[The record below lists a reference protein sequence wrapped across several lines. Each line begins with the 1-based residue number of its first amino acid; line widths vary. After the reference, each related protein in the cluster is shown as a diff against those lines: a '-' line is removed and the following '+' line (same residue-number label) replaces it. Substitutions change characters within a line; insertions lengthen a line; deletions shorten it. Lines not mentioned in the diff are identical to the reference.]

1 MSFSVSNI
9 SSNDIF
15 SVSLSGS
22 NGIASITGDG
32 IWYTTNFGQN
42 WIRSKKLPEN
52 IDITGNF
59 ESVVLSVANGIAGSS
74 LSDGLYYTTDSGVNW
89 TQSDFTIG
97 GTTSGNFFT
106 IALYGTKAIAATST
120 DDTGIYYSTDSGQ
133 TWTQSINLTTGNFN
147 SVALSGLNG
156 IAGSNSALGL
166 YYTTNSGVNW
176 TRSNLTTGGQ
186 TENDFY
192 SVSLSG
198 TNAIAGSLSGSGIY
212 YSTNSGQTWTRS
224 KKLPENIDIT
234 GDFYSVFLS
243 GANGIAGSGNSN
255 DGIYYTTNSGVTW
268 TKSSLASGNF
278 VVALSGS
285 IAVATASNWTGSP
298 NSGAGIYRSLNYG
311 QTWTQTNVSTDK
323 FNSLSL
329 SGSRAIAGGV
339 SNNGIYYAS
348 SPLCYE
354 KNTLILVLENEVEV
368 YKKISELKVG
378 DMVKTYKHG
387 YKKIK
392 LIKSFIYNTT
402 NITRLKRCM
411 YKMIDHDVIVTGKHG
426 LLVDE
431 LKEEE
436 IKNIR
441 KCGTSM
447 RNIDDKQVLP
457 ACASDKFEKITDIFE
472 FELWHFVLEND
483 DINRNYGI
491 YITDGILSESCSEKA
506 FLNA

>member
-9 SSNDIF
+9 SSNNIT

-22 NGIASITGDG
+22 NGIASITGSG
-32 IWYTTNFGQN
+32 IYYTTNLGAN
-42 WIRSKKLPEN
+42 WTQSTGAT
-52 IDITGNF
+52 TGNF
-59 ESVVLSVANGIAGSS
+59 DSVVLSGANGIAGSAS
-74 LSDGLYYTTDSGVNW
+74 FDGLYYSTNTGVNW

-106 IALYGTKAIAATST
+106 VALSGTNAIAATST
-120 DDTGIYYSTDSGQ
+120 DDNGIYYSINSGE

-147 SVALSGLNG
+147 SVALSSDGTKG

-166 YYTTNSGVNW
+166 YYTNNSGVTW
-176 TRSNLTTGGQ
+176 TRSDLASGDP

-198 TNAIAGSLSGSGIY
+198 TNAIAGSMSGTGIY
-212 YSTNSGQTWTRS
+212 YSTNSGQTWTQTAV
-224 KKLPENIDIT
+224 NI

-268 TKSSLASGNF
+268 TKSSLTSGNF

-285 IAVATASNWTGSP
+285 IAVATSSDWLAIGTGTGIYKSTNSGQTWAGAGV
-298 NSGAGIYRSLNYG
+298 NSGA
-311 QTWTQTNVSTDK
+311 

-329 SGSRAIAGGV
+329 SGSRSIAGG
-339 SNNGIYYAS
+339 STNNGIYYAS

-368 YKKISELKVG
+368 YKKICELKVG
-378 DMVKTYKHG
+378 DIVKTYKHG

-392 LIKSFIYNTT
+392 MIKSFDYNMT

-411 YKMIDHDVIVTGKHG
+411 YKMKDHNVIVTGKHG

-431 LKEEE
+431 LTTEE
-436 IKNIR
+436 IKNIK
-441 KCGTSM
+441 KCGTSV
-447 RNIDDKQVLP
+447 RCIDDKQVLP

-483 DINRNYGI
+483 DESKNYGI

-506 FLNA
+506 FMTT

>member
-9 SSNDIF
+9 SSNNST

-22 NGIASITGDG
+22 NGIASITGSG
-32 IWYTTNFGQN
+32 IYYTNNLGAN
-42 WIRSKKLPEN
+42 WTQSTGAT
-52 IDITGNF
+52 TGNF
-59 ESVVLSVANGIAGSS
+59 DSVVLSGANGIAGSAS
-74 LSDGLYYTTDSGVNW
+74 FDGLYYTTNTGVNW

-106 IALYGTKAIAATST
+106 VALSGTNAIAATST
-120 DDTGIYYSTDSGQ
+120 DDNGIYYSINSGE

-147 SVALSGLNG
+147 SVALSSDGTKG

-166 YYTTNSGVNW
+166 YYTTNSGVTW
-176 TRSNLTTGGQ
+176 TQSTDGSTPTPNLITG
-186 TENDFY
+186 DFY

-198 TNAIAGSLSGSGIY
+198 TNAIAGSMSGTGIY

-224 KKLPENIDIT
+224 NLTT

-243 GANGIAGSGNSN
+243 GANGIAGSGNSD

-285 IAVATASNWTGSP
+285 IAVATSSDWFATGT
-298 NSGAGIYRSLNYG
+298 GTGIYKSLNYG
-311 QTWTQTNVSTDK
+311 QNWTGAGVNSGA

-329 SGSRAIAGGV
+329 SGSRAIAGG
-339 SNNGIYYAS
+339 STNNGIYYAS
-348 SPLCYE
+348 SSLCYE
-354 KNTLILVLENEVEV
+354 KNTLILVLENEVEI
-368 YKKISELKVG
+368 YKKICELKVG

-392 LIKSFIYNTT
+392 MIKSFIYNTT
-402 NITRLKRCM
+402 NITRLKRSM
-411 YKMIDHDVIVTGKHG
+411 YKMKDHNIIVTGKHG
-426 LLVDE
+426 ILVDE
-431 LKEEE
+431 VTEEE
-436 IKNIR
+436 IIR
-441 KCGTSM
+441 TKKCGTSI
-447 RNIDDKQVLP
+447 RYIEDKKVLP
-457 ACASDKFEKITDIFE
+457 ACASDKFEKITNIFE

-483 DINRNYGI
+483 DINKNYGI
-491 YITDGILSESCSEKA
+491 YITNGILSESCSENA
-506 FLNA
+506 FKSA